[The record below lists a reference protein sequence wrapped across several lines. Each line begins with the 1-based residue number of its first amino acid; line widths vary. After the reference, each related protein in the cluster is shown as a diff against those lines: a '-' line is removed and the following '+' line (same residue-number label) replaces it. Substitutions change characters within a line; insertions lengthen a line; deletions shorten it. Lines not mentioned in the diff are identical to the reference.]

1 MLKSKEKII
10 RTLKSLKDDLNK
22 AYRVKTI
29 GLFGSY
35 VNNKQKDTSDIDF
48 LVEFEEDADLFH
60 LVALSRY
67 LEDIFNVKVDV
78 VSKSSLKEDLKQH
91 ILQEVIY
98 EWKIAYLIEGYK
110 DGYQ

>member
-35 VNNKQKDTSDIDF
+35 VNNKQKNTSDIDF

-98 EWKIAYLIEGYK
+98 E
-110 DGYQ
+110 